1 MSVLKSANVVVVVS
15 FVVSSIVSESVM
27 ILVLVLVPLS
37 VLPAVPAVLII
48 LDLGVKE
55 PASSTSIKG
64 QACGFL

>member
-1 MSVLKSANVVVVVS
+1 MSVLKSAALVLIVI
-15 FVVSSIVSESVM
+15 VVSSSFVSDS
-27 ILVLVLVPLS
+27 
-37 VLPAVPAVLII
+37 VLII

>member
-1 MSVLKSANVVVVVS
+1 MSVLKSALVLIVVVDVSSS
-15 FVVSSIVSESVM
+15 FVSDS
-27 ILVLVLVPLS
+27 
-37 VLPAVPAVLII
+37 VLII

>member
-1 MSVLKSANVVVVVS
+1 MSVLKSAFVVIGGVVVVVVVVGFVSS
-15 FVVSSIVSESVM
+15 FVSDSD
-27 ILVLVLVPLS
+27 L
-37 VLPAVPAVLII
+37 LII

>member
-1 MSVLKSANVVVVVS
+1 VS
-15 FVVSSIVSESVM
+15 DSD
-27 ILVLVLVPLS
+27 L
-37 VLPAVPAVLII
+37 LII

>member
-1 MSVLKSANVVVVVS
+1 MSVLKSAFVVIGGVVVVVVVVVS
-15 FVVSSIVSESVM
+15 SFVSDSD
-27 ILVLVLVPLS
+27 L
-37 VLPAVPAVLII
+37 LII